1 MQITALIVDDEELA
15 RDNLSMLL
23 NEHCPQ
29 VQIIGKADSVRSA
42 RTFLEEHEPEV
53 VFLDIRM
60 PSGAE
65 GFDLLDDLSDK
76 RTLVVF
82 VTAFKDHAV
91 RAFNANAL
99 HYLLKPVDIEEL
111 KAAVDRVSQ
120 TAAQLKASPKL
131 FSDYFKALQALSGDL
146 STNRPLQQI
155 TIQHAKG
162 FKIVQV
168 EQILRLEA
176 SSNCTMLWFNDGSK
190 FLDTRTMKV
199 YEDLLDPTQ
208 FLRIHRSHMINRNAL
223 QEYLREDGGHYAVL
237 NNGYRIP
244 IARNRVQ
251 HFIQQVK
258 GQGPLDLP

>member
-1 MQITALIVDDEELA
+1 MQISALIVDDEELA
-15 RDNLSMLL
+15 RENLSMLL
-23 NEHCPQ
+23 EEHCPQ
-29 VQIIGKADSVRSA
+29 VDVIGKAGSVKEA
-42 RTFLEEHEPEV
+42 RAFLEGNEPEV
-53 VFLDIRM
+53 IFLDIRM

-76 RTLVVF
+76 RSLVVF

-111 KAAVDRVSQ
+111 KTAVEKVVNTS
-120 TAAQLKASPKL
+120 AQMKASPSL
-131 FSDYFKALQALSGDL
+131 FSDYFTALQTLSGDL
-146 STNRPLQQI
+146 RSDRPLQQI

-168 EQILRLEA
+168 EEILRLEA
-176 SSNCTMLWFNDGSK
+176 SSNCTMLWFTDGSK

-199 YEDLLDPTQ
+199 YEDLLDTYQ
-208 FLRIHRSHMINRNAL
+208 FLRIHRSHMINRSAL
-223 QEYLREDGGHYAVL
+223 REYLREDGGHYAVL
-237 NNGYRIP
+237 SNGDRIP

-251 HFIQQVK
+251 EFIQEVK
-258 GQGPLDLP
+258 GAEPLDPS